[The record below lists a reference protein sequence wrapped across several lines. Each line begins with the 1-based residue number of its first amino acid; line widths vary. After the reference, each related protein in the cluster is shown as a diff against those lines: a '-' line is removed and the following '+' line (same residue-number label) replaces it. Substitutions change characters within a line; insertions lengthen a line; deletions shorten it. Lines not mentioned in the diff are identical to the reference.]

1 MFLVRDFTP
10 VDVVA
15 SSPSVLFVHPSVP
28 IKSLKEL
35 VALAKARPSALN
47 YASCGIGCSTHLAA
61 ESLKLRARI
70 NMVHVPYKGGAF
82 ATASVVSGESQV
94 TFGSLAT
101 ALGLIKAGKIRA
113 MAISGPQRSKALPDV
128 PTIAES
134 GYPGFD
140 MTST

>member
-10 VDVVA
+10 VGVVA